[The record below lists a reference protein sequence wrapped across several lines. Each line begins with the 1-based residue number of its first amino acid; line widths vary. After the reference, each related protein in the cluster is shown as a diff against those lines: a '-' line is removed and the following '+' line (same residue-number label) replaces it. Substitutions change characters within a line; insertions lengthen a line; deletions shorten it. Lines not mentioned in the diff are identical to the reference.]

1 MDYLLQYE
9 PYNNTLEFTQKSR
22 DSIWRLVFLYMKHRK
37 YTIEWSLI
45 GVAILVAVIS
55 VIADYYSTDYNWFA
69 RSGSVVVLLAVFVEF
84 KVSPHI
90 YDDIQRAQFMQT
102 EVKMSVPFKA
112 KPTKSRRNISFAA
125 HILLVAGTVI
135 WGYGDLIWS

>member
-1 MDYLLQYE
+1 
-9 PYNNTLEFTQKSR
+9 
-22 DSIWRLVFLYMKHRK
+22 MKHRK

-45 GVAILVAVIS
+45 GVAIFIAVIS

-69 RSGSVVVLLAVFVEF
+69 RSGSVVVLLAAFIEF

-90 YDDIQRAQFMQT
+90 YDDIQRAQFLQST
-102 EVKMSVPFKA
+102 VKLPVAFKA
-112 KPTKSRRNISFAA
+112 KPTKSRRNVS
-125 HILLVAGTVI
+125 LVAHVLLITGTII